1 MPANGSDEP
10 PHARLIRKLHTVADL
25 STAAIQ
31 AVERLPI
38 RLKDVPEGVDLVS
51 EGERPTECSILIRGW
66 VCRYALLNRGQR
78 QIFSFHIAGDMPDLQ
93 SLHLRTMDHSVSA
106 LTPVRVAMIPHA
118 AIHEAMGR
126 HPDLQT
132 AFWRDT
138 LIDAGVFRT
147 WMAGIGRRTAYARI
161 AHLLCELFVRL
172 RAVGL
177 AGNEGFQ
184 LFITQSEI
192 ADALGL
198 SSVHV
203 NRVLKELRG
212 NRLLATPGRF
222 VSILDWEGLQA
233 AGEFDPSYLHLRPSR
248 SDEGPV

>member
-1 MPANGSDEP
+1 MPAPGSDEP
-10 PHARLIRKLHTVADL
+10 AHARLLRKLHTVADL
-25 STAAIQ
+25 SADAIR

-38 RLKDVPEGVDLVS
+38 RFKDIPEGVDLVS
-51 EGERPTECSILIRGW
+51 EGERPTECSVVISGW

-93 SLHLRTMDHSVSA
+93 SLHLRTMDHSVLA
-106 LTPVRVAMIPHA
+106 LTPVKVAMVPHA
-118 AIHEAMGR
+118 AIHEAMAR
-126 HPDLQT
+126 HPSLQT

-138 LIDAGVFRT
+138 LIDAGVFRA

-161 AHLLCELFVRL
+161 EHLFCELFVRL
-172 RAVGL
+172 RAIGQ
-177 AGNEGFQ
+177 AGDEGFQ

-212 NRLLATPGRF
+212 NRLIATPGRF
-222 VSILDWEGLQA
+222 VSILDWDGLQA
-233 AGEFDPSYLHLRPSR
+233 EGEFDPTYLHLRASC
-248 SDEGPV
+248 SDEGSA